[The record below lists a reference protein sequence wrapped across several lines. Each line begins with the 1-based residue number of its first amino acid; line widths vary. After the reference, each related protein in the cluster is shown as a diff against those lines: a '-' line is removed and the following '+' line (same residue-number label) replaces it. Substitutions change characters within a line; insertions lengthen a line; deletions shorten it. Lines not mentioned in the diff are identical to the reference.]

1 MSTANNLTSLNG
13 LFKEVYADKIEHLI
27 PEGVKVYN
35 LIKFAQRNKQPGNFY
50 NQPVVLG
57 LEHGVTFA
65 AEDEGAFALNPAI
78 TGQVKNA
85 QVRGFQMLLR
95 SVMAY
100 DAAYASLGGGAKAF
114 EDGTKFLV
122 ANMMKSIVRKVE
134 IALIYGQIGYG
145 AVASTAANVITITT
159 AEWAPGI
166 WAGSEKMKLEIY
178 SSAGT
183 LRGDCSVTAVDMDLR
198 TVTVDSLPAGV
209 VATDV
214 IYHYGAFQK
223 EMPGIHKIISNTSS
237 LFGIS
242 AATYSLWKGNSY
254 SAAGALSFTKLSTA
268 LARSVE
274 KGLESSVICLVNPRT
289 WSTLMTDMAANRR
302 FDSSYKSSVGSQG
315 NEVIEFFSQNG
326 KIEIHSSIYVKE
338 GYSYLIAPEDFLR
351 IGSTDI
357 TFKQPGKSDEFFR
370 ELENNAGFEL
380 RCYSNQSLF
389 CKAPGKQT
397 LISGIVN

>member
-1 MSTANNLTSLNG
+1 MATANSIQTLNG
-13 LFKEVYADKIEHLI
+13 LFKEIYADKLEHLI

-57 LEHGVTFA
+57 LEHGLTFA
-65 AEDEGAFALNPAI
+65 AEDEGAFSLNPAV
-78 TGQVKNA
+78 TGQIKNA

-134 IALIYGQIGYG
+134 IALIYGQVGYG
-145 AVASTAANVITITT
+145 AVASTSGNAITITT
-159 AEWAPGI
+159 AEWAPGM
-166 WAGSEKMKLEIY
+166 WAGSENMRIEIY
-178 SSAGT
+178 SAAGT
-183 LRGDCSVTAVDMDLR
+183 LRGDCKVISVDMDNR
-198 TVTVDSLPAGV
+198 AVTVDALPASV

-214 IYHYGAFQK
+214 LFHFGAKDK
-223 EMPGIHKIISNTSS
+223 EMPGIHKIIANASS

-242 AATYSLWKGNSY
+242 AAQYSLWKGNSY
-254 SAAGALSFTKLSTA
+254 PAAGALSFTKLSAA

-274 KGLESSVICLVNPRT
+274 KGLESSVVCLVNPRT

-302 FDSSYKSSVGSQG
+302 LDSSYKSSISAMGS
-315 NEVIEFFSQNG
+315 EVIEFFSQNG

-338 GYSYLIAPEDFLR
+338 GYSYLIAVEDFLR

-380 RCYSNQSLF
+380 RCYTNQSLF

>member
-1 MSTANNLTSLNG
+1 
-13 LFKEVYADKIEHLI
+13 
-27 PEGVKVYN
+27 
-35 LIKFAQRNKQPGNFY
+35 
-50 NQPVVLG
+50 
-57 LEHGVTFA
+57 
-65 AEDEGAFALNPAI
+65 
-78 TGQVKNA
+78 
-85 QVRGFQMLLR
+85 
-95 SVMAY
+95 MAY
-100 DAAYASLGGGAKAF
+100 DAAYASLGGGPKAF

-178 SSAGT
+178 SAAGA
-183 LRGDCSVTAVDMDLR
+183 LRGDCSVQAVDMDLR
-198 TVTVDSLPAGV
+198 TITVDSMPAGV
-209 VATDV
+209 IATDV

-223 EMPGIHKIISNTSS
+223 EMPGIHKIISNTGS

-254 SAAGALSFTKLSTA
+254 AAGAAALSFTKLSTA

-274 KGLESSVICLVNPRT
+274 KGLESSVVCLVNPRT

-302 FDSSYKSSVGSQG
+302 FDSSYKSSVGTQG

-338 GYSYLIAPEDFLR
+338 GYSYLISPEDFLR

>member
-1 MSTANNLTSLNG
+1 M
-13 LFKEVYADKIEHLI
+13 I
-27 PEGVKVYN
+27 
-35 LIKFAQRNKQPGNFY
+35 
-50 NQPVVLG
+50 
-57 LEHGVTFA
+57 TFA

-78 TGQVKNA
+78 TGQIKNA

-100 DAAYASLGGGAKAF
+100 DAAYASLGAGPKAF

-134 IALIYGQIGYG
+134 IALIYGQVGYG

-166 WAGSEKMKLEIY
+166 WAGSEKMRIEIY
-178 SSAGT
+178 SASGT
-183 LRGDCSVTAVDMDLR
+183 LRGDCSVTAVDMDNR
-198 TVTVDSLPAGV
+198 AITVDSLPAGV
-209 VATDV
+209 VSTDV
-214 IYHYGAFQK
+214 IYHYGAFGK

-242 AATYSLWKGNSY
+242 AAQYSLWKGNSY
-254 SAAGALSFTKLSTA
+254 PAAGALSFTKLSAA

-274 KGLESSVICLVNPRT
+274 KGLESAVVCLVNPRT

-302 FDSSYKSSVGSQG
+302 FDSSYKSSVGQNG
-315 NEVIEFFSQNG
+315 METIEFFSQNG

-338 GYSYLIAPEDFLR
+338 GYSYLVSPDDFLR